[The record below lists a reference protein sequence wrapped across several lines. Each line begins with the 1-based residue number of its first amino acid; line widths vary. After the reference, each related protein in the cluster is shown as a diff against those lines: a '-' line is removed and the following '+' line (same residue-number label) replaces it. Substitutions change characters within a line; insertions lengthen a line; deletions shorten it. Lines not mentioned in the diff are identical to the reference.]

1 MINNQYA
8 LDKKTNYVILQ
19 SKKAF
24 SMDRIKMMDK
34 SNKINKTQNRKIS
47 MTSGNLIAVYTVLRV
62 LLKMRNTL
70 GLEAMLDYIRVY
82 TGIIESNN
90 REFKDAVTGALK
102 FINVK
107 KIYDDAIK

>member
-1 MINNQYA
+1 
-8 LDKKTNYVILQ
+8 
-19 SKKAF
+19 
-24 SMDRIKMMDK
+24 
-34 SNKINKTQNRKIS
+34 